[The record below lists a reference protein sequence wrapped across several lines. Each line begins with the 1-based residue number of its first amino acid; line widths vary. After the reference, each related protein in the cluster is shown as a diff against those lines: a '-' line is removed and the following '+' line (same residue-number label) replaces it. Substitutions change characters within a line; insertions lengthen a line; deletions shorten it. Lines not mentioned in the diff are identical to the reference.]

1 MFEKFT
7 TGQLSNNGSQGL
19 YTHVLW
25 LIFFLNYKK
34 YTVYTYTTQKKQKL
48 REKNQVQQMN
58 ILKRLHWYTKNH
70 KHNIKWLSTWIH
82 EIVNII
88 HRLLF
93 SGALTYG
100 WSVIEDNRIDTKY
113 TNVLTCVTTNLYVNT
128 GVFLHHE
135 DLGIMRFHFRDLH
148 HH

>member
-1 MFEKFT
+1 MVVKGYIHMFCGWVFPELQKIY
-7 TGQLSNNGSQGL
+7 SVHIYNP
-19 YTHVLW
+19 
-25 LIFFLNYKK
+25 KK
-34 YTVYTYTTQKKQKL
+34 TKIKQ
-48 REKNQVQQMN
+48 KNQVQQMN
-58 ILKRLHWYTKNH
+58 ILNRLHWYTKNH

-88 HRLLF
+88 HRLSF
-93 SGALTYG
+93 SGALTYD

-113 TNVLTCVTTNLYVNT
+113 TNVLTCVTTNQYVNT